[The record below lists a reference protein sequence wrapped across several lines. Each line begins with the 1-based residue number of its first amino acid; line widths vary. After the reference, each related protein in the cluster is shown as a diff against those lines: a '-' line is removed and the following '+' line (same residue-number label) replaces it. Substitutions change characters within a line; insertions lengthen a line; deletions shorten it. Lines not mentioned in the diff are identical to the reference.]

1 MKRLYNAVNAICI
14 AIALSM
20 VSCEK
25 PYSDNLSDETEII
38 LKAEFADSTPGTKNT
53 ITDDTVDPMPLSWLE
68 GDAIN
73 VFFGNSK
80 SSKFT
85 TEVSGRIAEF
95 SGSINGVVGGVEGA
109 TQENFLWG
117 VYPYSSKTTCDGS
130 SVIYTLP
137 SVQTAV
143 AGTFADDLYP
153 AIARSQNFY
162 MSFYNICGG
171 FRFKVSNPDIVK
183 VTLKGNKG
191 EALAGKA
198 KITMD
203 GYPVVEEILEGSTE
217 LTMTAPDGGCFET
230 DKYYYFVAYPI
241 EFSEG
246 LTITYH
252 KEDSQADYVVSKAY
266 ILPRSKFSSF
276 TNRDAGL
283 TFEKVDEEVDNQN
296 IVFADAVM
304 KELCVNAFDTNGDGE
319 LAYRE
324 AAAVTDLSQM
334 KLTKKTFKSF
344 DEFQYFTNVKAIPYE
359 YFKGIGIKSIVLP
372 ESLKYIRNGAFYGC
386 SSLTSVKIPESVT
399 SIEGSAFY
407 GCSSLTSV
415 TIPESVT
422 SIGGYAFSGCSSLT
436 SVTIPESV
444 TSIRS
449 GAFDG
454 CSSLTSVTIPE
465 SVTSIGSFAFFD
477 CSNLTS
483 VYVRGLSPCEWGR
496 DIFLAT
502 PLEVIYVPLGAEE
515 SYKTAEGWSEYADI
529 IKGYDFENN
538 KVVE

>member
-1 MKRLYNAVNAICI
+1 MNAISVV
-14 AIALSM
+14 IALSM
-20 VSCEK
+20 VSCEQPDLDK
-25 PYSDNLSDETEII
+25 FSKETEII
-38 LKAEFADSTPGTKNT
+38 LKAEFADSTPGTRTT
-53 ITDDTVDPMPLSWLE
+53 ITDDSADPMPLSWLA

-85 TEVSGRIAEF
+85 TAVSGRVAEF

-162 MSFYNICGG
+162 MSFYNVCGG

-203 GYPVVEEILEGSTE
+203 EYPVVEEILEGSTE
-217 LTMTAPDGGCFET
+217 LTMTAPDGGCFEVG
-230 DKYYYFVAYPI
+230 KYYYFVAYPI

-252 KEDSQADYVVSKAY
+252 KEDSQADYVVSNAHT
-266 ILPRSKFSSF
+266 LPRNKFSSF

-283 TFEKVDEEVDNQN
+283 TFVKTDELYIDEYGVNHGPGVEIDGVVWAPVNCGYHETDYPWGKLYQWGRKYGQGYDASAPTIVDGPVSLSTGQDVSNADKFYINSSEPYNWCTSFNDDLWNSGTEENPVKTEYDPCPDDWRVPTYDELNNLRSNKSSWTTNDGQN
-296 IVFADAVM
+296 GYWFSGSNSYSEVVSRVFFSAAGAYNVIADFTYNFGGYWSS
-304 KELCVNAFDTNGDGE
+304 KP
-319 LAYRE
+319 
-324 AAAVTDLSQM
+324 
-334 KLTKKTFKSF
+334 SF
-344 DEFQYFTNVKAIPYE
+344 DDVYNSNVAYALCFDKSKVYMTTSMEFWAT
-359 YFKGIGIKSIVLP
+359 GH
-372 ESLKYIRNGAFYGC
+372 
-386 SSLTSVKIPESVT
+386 SVRCVQE
-399 SIEGSAFY
+399 
-407 GCSSLTSV
+407 
-415 TIPESVT
+415 
-422 SIGGYAFSGCSSLT
+422 
-436 SVTIPESV
+436 
-444 TSIRS
+444 
-449 GAFDG
+449 
-454 CSSLTSVTIPE
+454 
-465 SVTSIGSFAFFD
+465 
-477 CSNLTS
+477 
-483 VYVRGLSPCEWGR
+483 
-496 DIFLAT
+496 
-502 PLEVIYVPLGAEE
+502 
-515 SYKTAEGWSEYADI
+515 
-529 IKGYDFENN
+529 
-538 KVVE
+538 